1 MSDARETLLSIT
13 GLRKAFGGLVAVR
26 DISFEI
32 KRGSIAGLIGPNGSG
47 KTTVLNLITAEFPA
61 DAGSIRFRGEELVGR
76 RSFEICRA
84 RIARTFQLVRV
95 LPGMTALENVM
106 LGRMFGAD
114 PASPTIAAH
123 DAERLIA
130 RVGLGN
136 QAHLYGSQLTY
147 IDQKRVELARALAT
161 HPDLL
166 LLDEW
171 LAGLNPTELQV
182 GINLIR
188 QIKKDGVTIVMIEHV
203 MEAIRALCDTCVVMN
218 AGEKIAEGTPAA
230 VLSNPQVMQAY
241 LGTDAKTDMGAGDAA
256 A

>member
-1 MSDARETLLSIT
+1 MTPSPETLLSVT

-32 KRGSIAGLIGPNGSG
+32 RRGTIAGLIGPNGSG

-61 DAGSIRFRGEELVGR
+61 DAGSIRFRGQELIGR
-76 RSFEICRA
+76 ASFEVCRT

-106 LGRMFGAD
+106 LGRMFGSD
-114 PASPTIAAH
+114 PVSPLE
-123 DAERLIA
+123 AEREAGRLIE

-136 QAHLYGSQLTY
+136 QAHLHGAQLTY

-161 HPDLL
+161 RPELL

-182 GINLIR
+182 GIALIR
-188 QIKKDGVTIVMIEHV
+188 QIREDGVTIVMIEHV
-203 MEAIRALCDTCVVMN
+203 MEAIRALCDTCVVLN
-218 AGEKIAEGTPAA
+218 AGEKIAEGTPDA
-230 VLSNPQVMQAY
+230 VLSNKLVMQAY
-241 LGTDAKTDMGAGDAA
+241 LGADIGADDAA

>member
-1 MSDARETLLSIT
+1 MTQARETLLTVT

-26 DISFEI
+26 DISFDI
-32 KRGSIAGLIGPNGSG
+32 PRGSIAGLIGPNGSG

-61 DAGSIRFRGEELVGR
+61 DSGSIRFRGQELTGR
-76 RSFEICRA
+76 RSFEVCRA

-106 LGRMFGAD
+106 LGRMFGSE
-114 PASPTIAAH
+114 PASPAIAAH

-130 RVGLGN
+130 RVGLDS
-136 QAHLYGSQLTY
+136 QAHLYGAQLTY

-161 HPDLL
+161 RPELL

-182 GINLIR
+182 GIELIR
-188 QIKKDGVTIVMIEHV
+188 QIRKDGVTIVMIEHV
-203 MEAIRALCDTCVVMN
+203 MEAIRALCDTCVVLN

-241 LGTDAKTDMGAGDAA
+241 LGTDAGADDAA

>member
-1 MSDARETLLSIT
+1 MTQSHETLLAIT

-32 KRGSIAGLIGPNGSG
+32 KRGTIAGLIGPNGSG

-61 DAGSIRFRGEELVGR
+61 DAGSIRFRGQELIGR
-76 RSFEICRA
+76 RSFEVCRA

-106 LGRMFGAD
+106 LGRMFGSE
-114 PASPTIAAH
+114 PASPTIAEH
-123 DAERLIA
+123 DAAQLLA

-136 QAHLYGSQLTY
+136 QAHLYGAQLTY

-161 HPDLL
+161 RPELL

-182 GINLIR
+182 GIGLIR
-188 QIKKDGVTIVMIEHV
+188 QIGKDGVTIVMIEHV

-241 LGTDAKTDMGAGDAA
+241 LGADDAA